1 MSSEEEQDVFEI
13 TDFTTAS
20 EWERFIARIEEI
32 IHEWK
37 LVSSATVQPPLKK
50 NELITSQ
57 WEEERE
63 SLLFANVS
71 FDVIHHY
78 IKQEKH
84 SSDEVA
90 GSDESNE
97 LLPCA
102 MTDVMSW
109 ENDFP
114 PRAHCL
120 VRWYGLRDFIIIHPS
135 KNNEAITNEDK
146 AKLLLSSICIAI
158 NNTNCSLP
166 IFVQLLQPHEKFYTG
181 ICEGGGFRMNFEMVR
196 LHHTLPQYNHLS
208 GLLNIYRSKLGTQL
222 TDLAPITVS
231 IRFTYIM
238 RDWSLYTWPQ
248 PPPDINDFGEDLMP
262 SDLGKLPFG
271 ATEDPIIELQ
281 LSVTWM
287 HCSAD
292 VVVDN
297 DVHSDLDPLRAP
309 KWSVRVRMT
318 ENPACLMD
326 DYLKEFFSLSQQN
339 EPLGQIIGKI
349 STLDEDEDP
358 NFGQALDKL
367 ANPTAPIPSL
377 QNIIYQSRNQVQVE
391 QSESSLIS
399 DEVLIKILQYIFPD
413 SVSLSKEESIEFEND
428 NALPEVFRTRKEL
441 EKLEETFKSFKAA
454 PPGSLTW
461 RLSLA
466 LCKVNYCFG
475 GIAAVA
481 HLWQEVLVEM
491 RHRWEN
497 NYTLPCLES
506 GSPNLTHCLLHQKFQ
521 MLNCCIQ
528 RKKVREWNQ
537 LNQNSLSLV
546 TSESREPSSQSFYSE
561 SDGDDE
567 YFECNDASNNDKEKA
582 NSSDNSKTQK
592 QVPEGRLKQLN
603 NLTLLHSGAPLFIP
617 ITQEPSPMTE
627 DMLEEHAEIL
637 VQLGTN
643 SEGAALR
650 ARMQS
655 ACLMSDMEAFKAAN
669 PGACLEDFVQ
679 WYSPRDLIEE
689 TITDEETG
697 KTVTKSHLSARML
710 LPGNMWQEAWE
721 SSRAVPAHRQKRL
734 FDDTKEAEKI
744 LHYLAAIKP
753 VDLVNHLMPV
763 LIYST
768 LVQLAECVEVGPP
781 SLATKLIEIANRTV
795 KVMHMPQPSYKD
807 ILSMIYEAE
816 VKISQGQSLYAKFC
830 SEDNS
835 SEEEDKK
842 KTSRIDVATS
852 SGTVDS
858 ENENSEN
865 TVQKFC
871 LDLVEYSEVEVPGG
885 SKGLIGNKI
894 RRLFAEAQRNSHLI
908 IDEKP
913 LASSGGVSSS
923 EYHSTVMEFPKPS
936 AREFIL
942 RANLSRP
949 TQCSGPSPQRMY
961 CLLTPE
967 EFRLAGAFSEDTTFQ

>member
-37 LVSSATVQPPLKK
+37 LVSSASVQPPLKK
-50 NELITSQ
+50 DELTNSY
-57 WEEERE
+57 WEEQRE
-63 SLLFANVS
+63 TLLFANVS
-71 FDVIHHY
+71 FDVVHHY
-78 IKQEKH
+78 IKENL
-84 SSDEVA
+84 EEII
-90 GSDESNE
+90 GINESTDP
-97 LLPCA
+97 LPCA
-102 MTDVMSW
+102 MRDIMSW

-135 KNNEAITNEDK
+135 TNNEAITNEDK

-158 NNTNCSLP
+158 NNTNCSIP
-166 IFVQLLQPHEKFYTG
+166 IFIQLLQQHEKFYMG
-181 ICEGGGFRMNFEMVR
+181 ICEGGGFRMNFEMVH
-196 LHHTLPQYNHLS
+196 LHRTLPQYNHLS
-208 GLLNIYRSKLGTQL
+208 GLLNIYRSKLGSQMTN
-222 TDLAPITVS
+222 LAPITVS

-248 PPPDINDFGEDLMP
+248 PPPDINDFGEDLVP
-262 SDLGKLPFG
+262 SDLGKIPFG

-287 HCSAD
+287 HCSVD

-326 DYLKEFFSLSQQN
+326 EYLKEFYSLSQQHKSL
-339 EPLGQIIGKI
+339 EQIIGKI
-349 STLDEDEDP
+349 STLEDDEDQ
-358 NFGQALDKL
+358 NFGQALDRL
-367 ANPTAPIPSL
+367 ANPSTPIPSL
-377 QNIIYQSRNQVQVE
+377 QNIIYQSRNQMQIE
-391 QSESSLIS
+391 QNEISHIS
-399 DEVLIKILQYIFPD
+399 DEILIKILQYIFPD
-413 SVSLSKEESIEFEND
+413 SVSLSKEESVECDND
-428 NALPEVFRTRKEL
+428 KVLPDVFRTRKEL
-441 EKLEETFKSFKAA
+441 KKLEELFKSFKAA

-466 LCKVNYCFG
+466 LCKVNYSYG
-475 GIAAVA
+475 GISGVA

-506 GSPNLTHCLLHQKFQ
+506 GLPNLTHCLLHQKFQ
-521 MLNCCIQ
+521 MLNCCIHH
-528 RKKVREWNQ
+528 KKVREWNQ
-537 LNQNSLSLV
+537 LNQNSPSPASV
-546 TSESREPSSQSFYSE
+546 ESREPSSQSFYSE

-567 YFECNDASNNDKEKA
+567 YFECNDSSNHDKERT
-582 NSSDNSKTQK
+582 NSSDNNKTQK

-603 NLTLLHSGAPLFIP
+603 NLTLMNSEAALFIP

-637 VQLGTN
+637 VRLGTN

-655 ACLMSDMEAFKAAN
+655 ACLLSDMEAFKAAN
-669 PGACLEDFVQ
+669 PGSCLEDFVR

-689 TITDEETG
+689 TVTDAETG
-697 KTVTKSHLSARML
+697 KTVVKSHLSARML

-721 SSRAVPAHRQKRL
+721 SCRAVPAHRQKRL

-753 VDLVNHLMPV
+753 VDLVNHCMPV

-768 LVQLAECVEVGPP
+768 LIQLAEYVEDGPP
-781 SLATKLIEIANRTV
+781 SLVAKLIEIANKTA
-795 KVMHMPQPSYKD
+795 KVMHTSASYQE
-807 ILSMIYEAE
+807 ILNMIYEAE

-830 SEDNS
+830 NEDDRS
-835 SEEEDKK
+835 GPEETKK
-842 KTSRIDVATS
+842 VSKIDLVRSWSVADGQMEKSQDTL
-852 SGTVDS
+852 
-858 ENENSEN
+858 
-865 TVQKFC
+865 QKFC
-871 LDLVEYSEVEVPGG
+871 LELVESSEVEVPGG

-913 LASSGGVSSS
+913 LASSDGISST

-942 RANLSRP
+942 RANLPRP
-949 TQCSGPSPQRMY
+949 TSSSNPSPQRMY
-961 CLLTPE
+961 ALLTLE
-967 EFRLAGAFSEDTTFQ
+967 EFRLAGAFSQDTTFQ